1 MMKAQKA
8 SILHEDRL
16 GEGADEAGQVIL
28 HHGDPSYPA
37 CGVDDPR
44 ELPAPEALF
53 LRIIA
58 YLVFA
63 EKVCIPARYILSSA
77 DTFAAVK
84 MAEPLLREG
93 LVCPERRAEASSCEE
108 LAGTLGLPEAAMHRG
123 EWLDTIAKSVRVFRS
138 IELAD
143 YYRSVLL
150 HDLGPDGGL
159 RKAMDEELLR
169 VSLDDISRAHEA
181 YAYVLDGTPEAYWRT
196 VAEYAPLAESFARQW
211 AMARYYI
218 TPTVFDSLNTREVP
232 RSAANLLVR
241 GQVIDEEMRP
251 LDVPAPAESLFSQMS
266 MQLPAY
272 DVRSRAR
279 DFCEAVLTIRGDVP
293 KAREVFADV
302 QRRAEL
308 SPLSNELA
316 QLMQRELNRQRG
328 VKRASGMTVTVA
340 ASLGGAAIGLIAGQ
354 EPAIGVAAGL
364 GSGIAGH
371 GAQKMF
377 EERRERKRKPWV
389 VAIDRM
395 TRDLPAQA

>member
-1 MMKAQKA
+1 MIKAEKA
-8 SILHEDRL
+8 RILHEDRL
-16 GEGADEAGQVIL
+16 GEGIPEAGQVIL
-28 HHGDPSYPA
+28 HHGDPSYSA
-37 CGVDDPR
+37 SGTDDPR

-58 YLVFA
+58 YLAFA

-77 DTFAAVK
+77 DMFAAIG

-108 LAGTLGLPEAAMHRG
+108 LARTLDLPEVATRRG
-123 EWLDTIAKSVRVFRS
+123 EWLDTIARSVRVFRS
-138 IELAD
+138 MELAD

-159 RKAMDEELLR
+159 RKAMDDELLR
-169 VSLDDISRAHEA
+169 RSLDGINRAHEA
-181 YAYVLDGTPEAYWRT
+181 YAAVLDGTPEAYWRT
-196 VAEYAPLAESFARQW
+196 VAGYAPQAEAFARQW

-218 TPTVFDSLNTREVP
+218 TPTAFDTLNTREVP
-232 RSAANLLVR
+232 RSAANLLIR
-241 GQVIDEEMRP
+241 GQVLDEEMRP
-251 LDVPAPAESLFSQMS
+251 LDVPAPAESLFSQLS

-279 DFCEAVLTIRGDVP
+279 EFCEAVMTVRGDVP

-316 QLMQRELNRQRG
+316 QLMRRELHRQRG
-328 VKRASGMTVTVA
+328 VKRASGPTVTVL
-340 ASLGGAAIGLIAGQ
+340 ASLGGAAIGLVAGQ
-354 EPAIGVAAGL
+354 QPAIGVAAGL
-364 GSGIAGH
+364 GSGLVGH
-371 GAQKMF
+371 GAQKLV
-377 EERRERKRKPWV
+377 EERREKRRKPWV
-389 VAIDRM
+389 VAIDHM
-395 TRDLPAQA
+395 TRELPVRS